1 MNDLYSYLSSE
12 IDQITRGSRRTVLS
26 STERI
31 HDILEEEKLANFA
44 QLAAQAMNFAKA
56 NPAIAS
62 FGVGATTALGAKA
75 MGADTSTAL
84 MLGTGAGLGTRVS
97 LPTLKNIKMPNAPKP
112 APPSRQLTANTPQP
126 NPSATAEA
134 SMPPPVTPTPAPTP
148 TPTVEPIPL
157 NAVST
162 PSAPK
167 PRLNVVDLE
176 SRVIHKQASVD
187 LLQYFILRNT
197 AL

>member
-1 MNDLYSYLSSE
+1 MNDLYSYLSNE

-26 STERI
+26 PTDRI
-31 HDILEEEKLANFA
+31 HDLLEEEKYANFG
-44 QLAAQAMNFAKA
+44 QLATQAMNFAKA
-56 NPAIAS
+56 NPAVAS
-62 FGVGATTALGAKA
+62 AGMGVTTALGAKA

-84 MLGTGAGLGTRVS
+84 MLGAGAGLGTRVS

-126 NPSATAEA
+126 NPTATAGA
-134 SMPPPVTPTPAPTP
+134 STPPPVTPTPTATP
-148 TPTVEPIPL
+148 KVEPIPL
-157 NAVST
+157 NAVPT

-167 PRLNVVDLE
+167 PKLNMADIQ
-176 SRVIHKQASVD
+176 SRVTKVASVD
-187 LLQYFILRNT
+187 LLRYFILRNT